1 MLDILPF
8 GVNVRG
14 AYSSWGS
21 YAELIAWA
29 SGHVFFCRSCDCLQN
44 TLSVGGPVVLKIVPF
59 VCFDGQHLS
68 ITHLPTVSKCS
79 GFTNCAVHWI
89 AEELCWSAALF

>member
-29 SGHVFFCRSCDCLQN
+29 SGHFFFAAHVTACR
-44 TLSVGGPVVLKIVPF
+44 
-59 VCFDGQHLS
+59 
-68 ITHLPTVSKCS
+68 TH
-79 GFTNCAVHWI
+79 
-89 AEELCWSAALF
+89 